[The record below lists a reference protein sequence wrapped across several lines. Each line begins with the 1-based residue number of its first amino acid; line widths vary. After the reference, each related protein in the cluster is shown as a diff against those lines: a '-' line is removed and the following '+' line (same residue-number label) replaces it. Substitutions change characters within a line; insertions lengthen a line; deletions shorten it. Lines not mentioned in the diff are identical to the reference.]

1 MPANARWRQLYRYG
15 SQDLNQRPPG
25 FAPAGIAESLP
36 ESVEGRLSLR
46 DFFLILLGASFQQ
59 Q

>member
-1 MPANARWRQLYRYG
+1 MPASAQWRQLYRYS

-25 FAPAGIAESLP
+25 FDPAGQPRACP